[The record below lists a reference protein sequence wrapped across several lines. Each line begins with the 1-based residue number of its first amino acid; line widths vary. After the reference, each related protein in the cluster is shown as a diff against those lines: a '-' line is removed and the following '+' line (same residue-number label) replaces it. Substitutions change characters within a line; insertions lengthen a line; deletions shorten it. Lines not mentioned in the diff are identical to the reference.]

1 MKKMNKQIFFIILG
15 IFFISLTS
23 AIDVTAGECSI
34 INFPNEDN
42 VSIDIVGNSSNM
54 DGFTWNKNGTIIE
67 YCFDLNYQPDNFT
80 IRWFN
85 EEEVSVSSGGSQRS
99 RYSSSSQTK
108 VIENETEFNNQTDNE
123 IIEEEKE
130 ETIIEV
136 RKPLSVSVKV
146 LLVFLVFVSL
156 QLLLRRIKVRK
167 AERRLKENE

>member
-1 MKKMNKQIFFIILG
+1 MNKQIFFIILG

-23 AIDVTAGECSI
+23 AIDLTAGECSTI
-34 INFPNEDN
+34 DFPNEDN

-54 DGFTWNKNGTIIE
+54 DGFTWNKYGTIIE
-67 YCFDLNYQPDNFT
+67 YCFNLNYQPDNFT

-85 EEEVSVSSGGSQRS
+85 EEEVFVESSQGGGDGSQRS
-99 RYSSSSQTK
+99 RQTK
-108 VIENETEFNNQTDNE
+108 VIENETEVNHQTDNE

-130 ETIIEV
+130 ETILEI
-136 RKPLSVSVKV
+136 RKPLPVYVKV
-146 LLVFLVFVSL
+146 LLVFLVYISS